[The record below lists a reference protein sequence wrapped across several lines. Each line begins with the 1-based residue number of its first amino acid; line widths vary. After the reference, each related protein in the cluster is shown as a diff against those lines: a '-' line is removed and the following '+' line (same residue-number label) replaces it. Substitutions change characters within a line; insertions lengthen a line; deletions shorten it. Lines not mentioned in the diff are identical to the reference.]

1 MLTENTSVPRA
12 SFATPLLSKGEAC
25 QFETLQDNL
34 PEGWMLEVQADV
46 AMAWVAFVF
55 CTDCP
60 RNRPLFTVCRW
71 SDRTG
76 LFVQWMDG
84 TASSAAAFTDLEPI
98 MDLIPNGIFATA
110 EARLATVSTEGW
122 ADTAH

>member
-1 MLTENTSVPRA
+1 
-12 SFATPLLSKGEAC
+12 
-25 QFETLQDNL
+25 
-34 PEGWMLEVQADV
+34 
-46 AMAWVAFVF
+46 
-55 CTDCP
+55 
-60 RNRPLFTVCRW
+60 
-71 SDRTG
+71 

-98 MDLIPNGIFATA
+98 MDLIPNGIFAAA